1 MTSELEKPKVPDVMR
16 DIEKWCEE
24 NGYKYTPS
32 EMRLLEDLVATRSI
46 LKLYDD
52 TEPPLYEQTIQ
63 LSSASICEKDPR
75 QKCVI
80 LAQAITSIRG
90 ASADMHISINF
101 ERSIEGVLADRASQ
115 LRIPLPEIVARAL
128 PQE

>member
-1 MTSELEKPKVPDVMR
+1 MSKNGVK
-16 DIEKWCEE
+16 K

-46 LKLYDD
+46 LKLSDD
-52 TEPPLYEQTIQ
+52 TEPPLYEETIE
-63 LSSASICEKDPR
+63 LSGASICETDSR
-75 QKCVI
+75 QKCEI
-80 LAQAITSIRG
+80 LAQAITIIRNVG
-90 ASADMHISINF
+90 PDMHISINF
-101 ERSIEGVLADRASQ
+101 ERRLEDVLADRASR